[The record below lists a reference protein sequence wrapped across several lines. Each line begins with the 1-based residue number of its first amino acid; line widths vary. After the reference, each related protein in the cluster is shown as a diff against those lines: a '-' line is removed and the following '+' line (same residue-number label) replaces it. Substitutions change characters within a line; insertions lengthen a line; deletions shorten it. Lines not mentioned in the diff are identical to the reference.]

1 MAIARPIDRRLF
13 FWFDRAHTILSKQA
27 DLFLSENSGV
37 RSAQAS
43 VLIYLGF
50 HDGCGL
56 SELSEGIG
64 RNNPAVTGLIDR
76 MEKSGLVIRTHGG
89 MDGRRK
95 CVKLTDEGWA
105 KREQVREDF
114 RMFNERLGKGLT
126 QTEMDAVLK
135 FLTLAP
141 ENFINQKGS
150 DF

>member
-13 FWFDRAHTILSKQA
+13 FWFDRAHTILAKEA
-27 DLFLSENSGV
+27 DQFLSDNSGIG
-37 RSAQAS
+37 SSQAS

-56 SELSEGIG
+56 SELGEGIG
-64 RNNPAVTGLIDR
+64 RNNPAVTGLINR
-76 MEKSGLVIRTHGG
+76 MEQAGLVKRVHGG

-95 CVKLTDEGWA
+95 AVELTDEGWS

-114 RMFNERLGKGLT
+114 RIFNERLVRGLT
-126 QTEMDAVLK
+126 QTETDAVLK

-141 ENFINQKGS
+141 ENLSKI
-150 DF
+150 